1 MATLIVV
8 QQDKAADCPAWP
20 PSPLW
25 WARASVA
32 PPARLAEAAGEAAAG
47 SRDGIGEAAAPRGS
61 QGP

>member
-1 MATLIVV
+1 
-8 QQDKAADCPAWP
+8 
-20 PSPLW
+20 
-25 WARASVA
+25 VA